1 MSNEIYHK
9 SKKIIRKILLSQSMT
24 KDDILCY
31 LYNFGNIGQ
40 NSVPL
45 EIKRGKIESKILDD
59 IIIKDDCIDKNR
71 ENLLTIKQR
80 CKNKILHPLELP
92 IKNTF
97 NYKEVYN
104 GSPYIFCGDVVKLKP
119 QYSPE
124 MAKIAPLIPNTP
136 DLGAL
141 FTIPENNKIFK
152 LFFPLYQ
159 EDSETI
165 IFEINSEISK
175 TTAQEKY
182 SETFSLIE
190 KYLRDYIPN
199 CDVENTLI
207 KFLNVIYPLSVC
219 TYNEFCITPTGEH
232 HVNSS
237 SKSEDYLANSKRMK
251 KSRCYCGR
259 TISYRVTKLKSEK
272 IKNNLKYGV
281 FSEWYASKKIESAGL
296 NETLWNTNI
305 IFSNSNEKHIDAIG
319 FNDDLIILIE
329 CKRIYRENSDF
340 RDAVF
345 KLKTDKKFFQEKYPD
360 KEVVVGL
367 MTNFRDS
374 NITPQQID
382 FHINHNNFLEFEN
395 ILKNHI

>member
-1 MSNEIYHK
+1 MANEIYHK
-9 SKKIIRKILLSQSMT
+9 SKKIIREILLSQSMT
-24 KDDILCY
+24 KEDLLCY
-31 LYNFGNIGQ
+31 LYNFSNIGQ
-40 NSVPL
+40 NYVPL

-59 IIIKDDCIDKNR
+59 IIIKDDCIDRNG

-80 CKNKILHPLELP
+80 CKNKISYPLELP

-97 NYKEVYN
+97 NYKDVYN
-104 GSPYIFCGDVVKLKP
+104 GSSFIFCEEVVKLKP

-124 MAKIAPLIPNTP
+124 MAKIAPLIPNTA

-141 FTIPENNKIFK
+141 FTIPEKNKIFE
-152 LFFPLYQ
+152 LFLPLYQ
-159 EDSETI
+159 EDDETI
-165 IFEINSEISK
+165 IFEINSGISK

-182 SETFSLIE
+182 IETFSLIE
-190 KYLRDYIPN
+190 RYLFDYLPN
-199 CDVENTLI
+199 CDVEKTLI
-207 KFLNVIYPLSVC
+207 KFLNVIYPVSVC
-219 TYNEFCITPTGEH
+219 TYNEFCITPTGEN

-272 IKNNLKYGV
+272 IKDNLKYGV

-305 IFSNSNEKHIDAIG
+305 IFNNSIEKHIDAIG
-319 FNDDLIILIE
+319 FNDDLIILME

-340 RDAVF
+340 QHAVF
-345 KLKTDKKFFQEKYPD
+345 KLQTDKFFFQEKYPD

-374 NITPQQID
+374 NITPNQID
-382 FHINHNNFLEFEN
+382 FHINHNNFLEFED
-395 ILKNHI
+395 ILKNYI